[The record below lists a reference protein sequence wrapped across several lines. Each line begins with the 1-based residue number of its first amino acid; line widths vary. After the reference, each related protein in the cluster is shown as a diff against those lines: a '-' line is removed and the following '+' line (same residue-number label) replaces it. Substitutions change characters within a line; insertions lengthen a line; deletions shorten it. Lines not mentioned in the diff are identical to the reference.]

1 MENIKEKLNI
11 EIILVYFII
20 HSVYRIK
27 VINAILLYPH
37 MYLFIE
43 SGSSRNNKKNCL

>member
-11 EIILVYFII
+11 EIIIVYFII
-20 HSVYRIK
+20 HSVDRILI
-27 VINAILLYPH
+27 INEILLYPH

-43 SGSSRNNKKNCL
+43 SGS